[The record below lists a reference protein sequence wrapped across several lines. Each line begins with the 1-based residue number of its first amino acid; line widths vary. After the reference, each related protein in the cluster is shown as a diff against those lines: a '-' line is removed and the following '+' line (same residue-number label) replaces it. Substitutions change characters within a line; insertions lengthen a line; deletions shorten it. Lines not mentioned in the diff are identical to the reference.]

1 MIFPET
7 SFYPLNTVDEKELK
21 YAVLCARYQGQW
33 IFCRHKERQTWEL
46 PGGHV
51 EPGETPPEA
60 ARRELYEETG
70 AVDADIL
77 PVTLYR
83 LFDYGLLCFADVKM
97 LSPIPDSSEIREI
110 QLCDAIPKE
119 LTYRGV
125 HEDLHNWVMDW
136 LSKNQPQV

>member
-7 SFYPLNTVDEKELK
+7 SFYPLDTVDEKELK

-70 AVDADIL
+70 AVDANIL
-77 PVTLYR
+77 PVTLYK
-83 LFDYGLLCFADVKM
+83 LFDYGLLCFADVKT
-97 LSPIPDSSEIREI
+97 LSPIPDSSEIAEI
-110 QLCDAIPKE
+110 QLCDTIPME
-119 LTYRGV
+119 LTYQGV
-125 HEDLHNWVMDW
+125 HNDLYNWVMDW
-136 LSKNQPQV
+136 LAENQP